1 MDKQK
6 MKNWKRSAEEILT
19 MGPVV
24 PVIVIER
31 LEDAVPLAKALIA
44 GGVKVLEV
52 TLRTACALEAIK
64 KIIKEVPEAVVGAG
78 TVTSVEQL
86 KQVTEAGVEFVITPG
101 ITDSIL
107 KAAVSGPVPVI
118 PGIATISELLTAQ
131 EYGLT
136 ALKFFPAEINGGI
149 AALKAFAGPCG
160 YMKFCPTGGVNP
172 KNYRDYLALDNVLC
186 VGGTWFIPTEAI
198 AKGDFAKITKMA
210 KEAVDGAK

>member
-1 MDKQK
+1 
-6 MKNWKRSAEEILT
+6 MKNWKTSAEEILT

-52 TLRTACALEAIK
+52 TLRTACAFDAIK
-64 KIIKEVPEAVVGAG
+64 KIIEEVPEAVVGAG
-78 TVTSVEQL
+78 TVTTVEQL
-86 KQVTEAGVEFVITPG
+86 KQVTQAGVKFVITPG

-107 KAAVSGPVPVI
+107 KEAVVGTVPVI

-136 ALKFFPAEINGGI
+136 ALKFFPAEINGGV

-186 VGGTWFIPTEAI
+186 VGGTWFIPTDAI
-198 AKGDFAKITKMA
+198 AQGDFAKITQLA
-210 KEAVDGAK
+210 KEAVAGAK